1 MKRRAWRIAIVV
13 VGMGMLV
20 GCGGDVAKM
29 LASNPELRGKIM
41 QTISNNPDL
50 TGQMMD
56 QLLSTGSDSIRTVV
70 MDKLM
75 AHGAAVQSMMATV
88 AKDQSMLDG
97 VINLAVQDSMMREHV
112 MTLIKGIQMGAARK

>member
-1 MKRRAWRIAIVV
+1 MVV
-13 VGMGMLV
+13 MGMGLLM

-29 LASNPELRGKIM
+29 LASNPDLRGKIM
-41 QTISNNPDL
+41 QTISTNPAM

-56 QLLSTGSDSIRTVV
+56 QLLGNASDSIRTVV

-75 AHGAAVQSMMATV
+75 GNGAAVQSMMASV
-88 AKDQSMLDG
+88 AKDQTMLDG

-112 MTLIKGIQMGAARK
+112 MTLIKGIQMGAAKK